1 MGTSEVSYMAAGH
14 KPCHLTRDMREGPMS
29 TKSQD
34 WSALASHNERVA
46 PAGSAAAPPTGT
58 GTDLDSLPA
67 KRTAQVKSR
76 LRLRKRAGRPGT
88 AARA

>member
-1 MGTSEVSYMAAGH
+1 
-14 KPCHLTRDMREGPMS
+14 MS
-29 TKSQD
+29 SKSQD

-46 PAGSAAAPPTGT
+46 PDGYTAAPST
-58 GTDLDSLPA
+58 GTDTGLQPA